1 MFSKSFERMLDRKN
15 ANIRLRKYDIYVT
28 YDFCSVFYKD
38 SQSREV
44 SDTQSNILQTSED
57 IFDPS

>member
-28 YDFCSVFYKD
+28 YDSVQFFI
-38 SQSREV
+38 RIHNRV
-44 SDTQSNILQTSED
+44 R
-57 IFDPS
+57 